1 MERRAPDEAGGKTG
15 KLTGC
20 VRFPD
25 TKAGPGPPDRRQRVA
40 RAMKLP
46 ELSKGDLADRK
57 PHGFDD
63 RTPLW
68 VVLHPSRGA
77 GNAERKADVSACREF
92 VRQFS
97 HRQHR
102 LRIAPYTFRLSHF

>member
-1 MERRAPDEAGGKTG
+1 MERRAPDDAGGNTG

-46 ELSKGDLADRK
+46 ELSKGDLAARK
-57 PHGFDD
+57 QHGFDD

-68 VVLHPSRGA
+68 LVLHPSRGA
-77 GNAERKADVSACREF
+77 GNAVTNADVSACTAY
-92 VRQFS
+92 VSQFS
-97 HRQHR
+97 HRLQR
-102 LRIAPYTFRLSHF
+102 PTNVP